1 MTNLADFAILYMHT
15 LTEQRKFS
23 SAGRASA
30 LQAEG
35 HRFEPY
41 NFHQKKDP
49 LGSFFFIADRQASK
63 ASGGSYKVLLQRRS
77 SHSFAPRNNKLKLF
91 LLPMIK
97 IIKFQLKKT
106 GFKPV
111 FSF

>member
-1 MTNLADFAILYMHT
+1 M
-15 LTEQRKFS
+15 
-23 SAGRASA
+23 ASKA
-30 LQAEG
+30 SGGSYKVLPTG
-35 HRFEPY
+35 MVLLIPP
-41 NFHQKKDP
+41 KKDP
-49 LGSFFFIADRQASK
+49 LGSFFLLPIGMASK

-97 IIKFQLKKT
+97 IIEFQLKKT